1 DREYLA
7 ARPGLAAALRSKLS
21 DRDFAETVANLL
33 VQVAPGVEQPVSA
46 GREARA
52 RITAML
58 RDPDVAT
65 RLLERGARVLVAP
78 RNEALTELG
87 PFRDLAGR
95 ELSGTDRRTWDTV
108 RGLGRLNTA
117 VTEENLL
124 GETTGVPGAQGYAD
138 GYSTTT
144 HEFAHAIHRY
154 GLDDADRRTIAAAY
168 RGKLSPPAG
177 QDPADVEWPDGPRRS
192 ADDGQPVDNY
202 ASRDEFEYFAQA
214 VNAYLG
220 TNTGHDPFTGQP
232 RNNGPA
238 WVRENEPA
246 LLPVLER
253 LFGTTPEQDAPGPA
267 NPVDAVRAENEMYEG
282 FRAVWDRAEG
292 VHRAQPHPPVTPPS
306 QLRDAGTAGPR
317 PATDGS
323 TETPLPP
330 PPPTSTDRRSG
341 WAEFPQDLT
350 AELDR
355 LLIASAPE
363 SEALARFRFTDESD
377 SDHESTESDPAD
389 DPRTWAGLL
398 FGPASRGEYE
408 AEALLDT
415 ARAVRDLAHRA
426 TASRAEATD
435 VLAELRELTRQ
446 VLGLGGRARIG
457 ARELMMLG
465 SLALSAT
472 PRQLADTG
480 ALARLLTHQDAALGE
495 QSRLA
500 PDRGP
505 GRDWT
510 GTGGQTPP
518 LDTYAAQDGDGALTL
533 WPAPWP
539 KSYVVLAQSAPSAVH
554 LHTPDGTLRIEDTA
568 DLARLIARDPH
579 RPAGHD
585 VVLALGH
592 EDIETLARQVADLT
606 GSRVWYSEAA
616 PRVATDWRSGAEHL
630 TTGPSPH
637 AGAHPWASLLPGQDP
652 VAGGPPTDV
661 PAEERSFGPDAP
673 VAEARRARPLTTRQ
687 YGFADG
693 HGDGELFR
701 NPGEPLNDWR
711 PPQALAGTDDPPTLL
726 LAEQTWDTQSVHGH
740 PALRISADRT
750 LATLDGYD
758 GQQVYATRQA
768 VADATAKLTRAGLA
782 VRLRL
787 DEERGIV
794 LPTPDGGDRQL
805 FRVTPV
811 FLNSTGQSTEEVC
824 RDFAIMLADDGRT
837 SHLVFRDPAGGPP
850 ATAPANASD
859 GAEVTG
865 THHLAEALGQVA
877 DGVLS
882 PGSVGTDWAASQVRK
897 DGRPIG
903 GDGTGPLP
911 AAAYGSALSLERPE
925 DPRRTAMTDAAQ
937 RIGVNEFA
945 WADVGEAYL
954 VQSVAAPGE
963 HGPSLET
970 NYAKPST
977 ESGESYFGYHF
988 ITVVLASEDGT
999 HQVSLEN
1006 HARAGSRE
1014 ERLRR
1019 MVLSNLRAH
1028 DVAELR
1034 EQADT
1039 LRREIARQEDAG
1051 VDEGLKEVRGHLDL
1065 TILLTRAALAQQEV
1079 ASTAAGSPE
1088 RNEARRTFDGVVRTA
1103 SKHLERLE
1111 ETVPGKQLWYMRMF
1125 SRRPGES
1132 AHDVNARLLE
1142 DGAAEANP
1150 LTTVILHGQEERTQ
1164 TVHFDPDA
1172 EQAPA
1177 AAASTIRHV
1186 AARVARTGL
1195 WNAAHDLPL
1204 PQVTMAGGRTSRLSR
1219 DIGRVR
1225 ANAVA
1230 AAFRRELADALHR
1243 LQDGTPGPHLDAD
1256 RFLVEATS
1264 VRVEKARADRVATVE
1279 ITVDDRRGGPRQ
1291 IALRGLRGGSPDD
1304 GRDPLAEQWP
1314 IGRPVT
1320 LMRPRFGGLAATAV
1334 LSTGL
1339 PSDGT
1344 PSTGK
1349 NKEPEPRPHRWFA
1362 YTRSTASRMEQL
1374 RYEVADSGH
1383 LRLPD
1388 GQEVPPTGW
1397 TRFGDDFVHPETGA
1411 LLRGDNGWLGRVAN
1425 LDSLLPALGE
1435 LDPDAAPYRITADAT
1450 HLHLAPESGGA
1461 ALSIPLALGPAAD
1474 GPDAPRA
1481 TGPTAPT

>member
-1 DREYLA
+1 
-7 ARPGLAAALRSKLS
+7 
-21 DRDFAETVANLL
+21 
-33 VQVAPGVEQPVSA
+33 
-46 GREARA
+46 
-52 RITAML
+52 M
-58 RDPDVAT
+58 
-65 RLLERGARVLVAP
+65 
-78 RNEALTELG
+78 
-87 PFRDLAGR
+87 
-95 ELSGTDRRTWDTV
+95 
-108 RGLGRLNTA
+108 
-117 VTEENLL
+117 
-124 GETTGVPGAQGYAD
+124 
-138 GYSTTT
+138 
-144 HEFAHAIHRY
+144 
-154 GLDDADRRTIAAAY
+154 
-168 RGKLSPPAG
+168 
-177 QDPADVEWPDGPRRS
+177 
-192 ADDGQPVDNY
+192 
-202 ASRDEFEYFAQA
+202 
-214 VNAYLG
+214 
-220 TNTGHDPFTGQP
+220 
-232 RNNGPA
+232 
-238 WVRENEPA
+238 
-246 LLPVLER
+246 
-253 LFGTTPEQDAPGPA
+253 
-267 NPVDAVRAENEMYEG
+267 
-282 FRAVWDRAEG
+282 
-292 VHRAQPHPPVTPPS
+292 
-306 QLRDAGTAGPR
+306 
-317 PATDGS
+317 
-323 TETPLPP
+323 
-330 PPPTSTDRRSG
+330 
-341 WAEFPQDLT
+341 
-350 AELDR
+350 
-355 LLIASAPE
+355 
-363 SEALARFRFTDESD
+363 
-377 SDHESTESDPAD
+377 
-389 DPRTWAGLL
+389 
-398 FGPASRGEYE
+398 
-408 AEALLDT
+408 
-415 ARAVRDLAHRA
+415 
-426 TASRAEATD
+426 
-435 VLAELRELTRQ
+435 
-446 VLGLGGRARIG
+446 
-457 ARELMMLG
+457 
-465 SLALSAT
+465 
-472 PRQLADTG
+472 
-480 ALARLLTHQDAALGE
+480 
-495 QSRLA
+495 
-500 PDRGP
+500 
-505 GRDWT
+505 
-510 GTGGQTPP
+510 
-518 LDTYAAQDGDGALTL
+518 
-533 WPAPWP
+533 
-539 KSYVVLAQSAPSAVH
+539 
-554 LHTPDGTLRIEDTA
+554 
-568 DLARLIARDPH
+568 
-579 RPAGHD
+579 
-585 VVLALGH
+585 
-592 EDIETLARQVADLT
+592 
-606 GSRVWYSEAA
+606 
-616 PRVATDWRSGAEHL
+616 
-630 TTGPSPH
+630 
-637 AGAHPWASLLPGQDP
+637 
-652 VAGGPPTDV
+652 
-661 PAEERSFGPDAP
+661 
-673 VAEARRARPLTTRQ
+673 
-687 YGFADG
+687 
-693 HGDGELFR
+693 
-701 NPGEPLNDWR
+701 
-711 PPQALAGTDDPPTLL
+711 
-726 LAEQTWDTQSVHGH
+726 
-740 PALRISADRT
+740 
-750 LATLDGYD
+750 
-758 GQQVYATRQA
+758 
-768 VADATAKLTRAGLA
+768 
-782 VRLRL
+782 
-787 DEERGIV
+787 
-794 LPTPDGGDRQL
+794 
-805 FRVTPV
+805 TPV

-925 DPRRTAMTDAAQ
+925 DPRRTAMTEAAQ

-1111 ETVPGKQLWYMRMF
+1111 KTVPGKQLWYMRMF

-1320 LMRPRFGGLAATAV
+1320 LMRPGSAVWRRRRPSPPACRPTAPRPPARARSRSPARTAGSPTPGHHIPDGAAALRGGGLRPPPA
-1334 LSTGL
+1334 
-1339 PSDGT
+1339 
-1344 PSTGK
+1344 
-1349 NKEPEPRPHRWFA
+1349 PRRPR
-1362 YTRSTASRMEQL
+1362 
-1374 RYEVADSGH
+1374 
-1383 LRLPD
+1383 
-1388 GQEVPPTGW
+1388 
-1397 TRFGDDFVHPETGA
+1397 
-1411 LLRGDNGWLGRVAN
+1411 
-1425 LDSLLPALGE
+1425 
-1435 LDPDAAPYRITADAT
+1435 
-1450 HLHLAPESGGA
+1450 
-1461 ALSIPLALGPAAD
+1461 GPAHGVDALRRRLRPPRD
-1474 GPDAPRA
+1474 RGAPAGRQRLARPGRQPRQPPSGARRTRPGRRAVPDHGRRHAPPPGPGERRSRPEHPAGPGPGGRRARRPRA
-1481 TGPTAPT
+1481 TGPTARTAPSTADPSADVAPPGGRTAPPASDAESAAARTAYDQAREVFRAAAGTTGPDRTAPAGRSAIDDARALVERAEERLWALGAAPETLADGRTPPPRHRVTPTRPANRPPPFPWRPSTGHGSWTR